1 MDKLEFL
8 RSKGVDVDTAVE
20 NMMGEDIYNE
30 MIAEFLNAL
39 PDDMTKLEEAK
50 NNNDLANYGIL
61 AHALKSN
68 ARSFGFTDLGNMAYD
83 HEMAGKGNDQAF
95 IDENYDFLVNAVNST
110 KEIISTYINM

>member
-20 NMMGEDIYNE
+20 NMMGEDIYND
-30 MIAEFLNAL
+30 MMVEFSNAI
-39 PDDMTKLEEAK
+39 PEDISKLEAAK
-50 NNNDLANYGIL
+50 NSGDLANYGIL

-83 HEMAGKGNDQAF
+83 HEMAGKGSDAEF
-95 IDENYDFLVNAVNST
+95 INENFDFLVKAVNST
-110 KEIISTYINM
+110 KETIDTYLNM

>member
-20 NMMGEDIYNE
+20 NMMGEDIYND
-30 MIAEFLNAL
+30 MMVEFSNAI
-39 PDDMTKLEEAK
+39 PEDISKLEAAK
-50 NNNDLANYGIL
+50 NSGDLANYGIL

-83 HEMAGKGNDQAF
+83 HEMAGKGNDADF
-95 IDENYDFLVNAVNST
+95 INENFDFLVKAVNST
-110 KEIISTYINM
+110 KETIDTYLNM